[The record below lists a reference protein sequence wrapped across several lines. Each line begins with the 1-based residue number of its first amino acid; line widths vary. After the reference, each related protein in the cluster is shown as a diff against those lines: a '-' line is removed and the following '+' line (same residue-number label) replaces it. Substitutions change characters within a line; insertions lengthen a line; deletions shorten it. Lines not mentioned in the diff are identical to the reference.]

1 MLRLKGISK
10 SFAGVQALKGVSF
23 DLRAGEVHALVGE
36 NGAGKSTL
44 IKVITGAHGP
54 DEGAMEVDGEL
65 VEDLDPVK
73 ARALGIAAI
82 YQQPALFPDL
92 TVAENIAIGLEP
104 AGWWRRVRWDERRD
118 RARRLLDRIGA
129 AIDPEADVRGLSM
142 PEQQLVEIA
151 RALGAEARILIMD
164 EPTASLSDQ
173 EVHRLFRVIG
183 ELKARGVGI
192 IYISHRLEELPLI
205 ADRVTALRD
214 GALVGTLRMAEV
226 SRAELIR
233 MMVGRELSAVFP
245 KVAAEPGD
253 VVLEVRGLGR
263 TASGVHDVDLSVR
276 AGEVVGLAGLVGAG
290 RTELARVLFGL
301 TPTDA
306 GAVRLRGRSVAVDS
320 PARAVALGIAYVPED
335 RRRHGVILEMST
347 AANTTLATLRAHARL
362 GLLDERRERATA
374 AEFVRRLGI
383 KTPTLDA
390 PVGNLSGGN
399 QQKVALARW
408 LAAGP
413 TLLIL
418 DEPTQGVDVGAKAEI
433 HRLMSE
439 LAGEGMAIL
448 MISSELPEVLGM
460 SDRIAVMH
468 GGTVV
473 AVMDRAGATQE
484 AILERALGHGAA
496 DNHEADAEQKRNHES
511 HESTRIKTGGS
522 AQPREAPT
530 RQIREPARRDPLFS
544 FAGIRAIRGSFPSIS
559 RYRREASVASAFV
572 VLLLLLAAVAPR
584 FFRADQ
590 LRPLVV
596 ANAPVLVAAVGMT
609 LVILCRQI
617 DISIGSIFSICGVIA
632 GLLSRSGLPMA
643 VVGLGTLLGGGALG
657 AVNGSLVA
665 GLGLPSIVVTLAT
678 LVIGRESLRY
688 LREGEFVRDLPPG
701 FQWFGAGQS
710 AGQWLVVAIA
720 LLFFAASA
728 WGLRHLAAGRAVY
741 ATGSDPEAARLA
753 GIRPRRV
760 TFGVFVTMGALAG
773 LAALLSAV
781 RLPDVDPNAGSGL
794 ELQVIAAVVVGGVAI
809 SGGRGTMAGTLI
821 GVALLGSIGPAL
833 FFLGTKPQWEK
844 AIQGLIIL
852 LAVASD
858 ALYRERNGSA

>member
-1 MLRLKGISK
+1 MLKLKDITK

-23 DLRAGEVHALVGE
+23 DLRRRGARAGRRERRGEIHADQGDHRRAPPRRGDDRGE
-36 NGAGKSTL
+36 RPGGRGPGPGRGA
-44 IKVITGAHGP
+44 
-54 DEGAMEVDGEL
+54 
-65 VEDLDPVK
+65 
-73 ARALGIAAI
+73 ALGIAAI

-104 AGWWRRVRWDERRD
+104 GGWWRRVRWDGRRG
-118 RARRLLDRIGA
+118 RACRLLDRTGA
-129 AIDPEADVRGLSM
+129 AIDPESDVRGLSM

-173 EVHRLFRVIG
+173 EVEDLFRVIG

-192 IYISHRLEELPLI
+192 IYISHRLEELPRI

-214 GALVGTLRMAEV
+214 GALVGTRRMAEV

-245 KVAAEPGD
+245 KVAAVPGD
-253 VVLEVRGLGR
+253 VVLEVRGLGCR
-263 TASGVHDVDLSVR
+263 ASGVRDVDLSVR

-301 TPTDA
+301 TPADA
-306 GAVRLRGRSVAVDS
+306 GELRLRGQQVAIGS
-320 PARAVALGIAYVPED
+320 PGQAVAMGIAYVPED
-335 RRRHGVILEMST
+335 RRRHGVILEMLT
-347 AANTTLATLRAHARL
+347 AANTTMATLRAHSRL

-374 AEFVRRLGI
+374 ASFVRRLAI
-383 KTPTLDA
+383 KTPTLEA

-408 LAAGP
+408 LAAAP
-413 TLLIL
+413 KLLIL

-448 MISSELPEVLGM
+448 MISSELPEILGM

-468 GGTVV
+468 GGTVL
-473 AVMDRAGATQE
+473 ATMDREGATQE
-484 AILERALGHGAA
+484 AILERALGHGIA
-496 DNHEADAEQKRNHES
+496 DGEQDIEHGMHGIHGTTQRES
-511 HESTRIKTGGS
+511 ALTEESDRQESKETGTS
-522 AQPREAPT
+522 S
-530 RQIREPARRDPLFS
+530 S
-544 FAGIRAIRGSFPSIS
+544 FRVLRAFRVQSLPNVIA
-559 RYRREASVASAFV
+559 RYRRELSVAAAF
-572 VLLLLLAAVAPR
+572 LLLLLVLAAVAPR

-596 ANAPVLVAAVGMT
+596 LNAPVLVAAVGMT
-609 LVILCRQI
+609 LVIVCRQI

-632 GLLSRSGLPMA
+632 GLLSRSGLPMGL
-643 VVGLGTLLGGGALG
+643 VGLGTLVAGGGLG
-657 AVNGSLVA
+657 AVNGTLVA
-665 GLGLPSIVVTLAT
+665 GLGLPSIVATLAT
-678 LVIGRESLRY
+678 MEIGRQSLRY
-688 LREGEFVRDLPPG
+688 LREGEFVHDLPPS

-720 LLFFAASA
+720 IAVFAAFA
-728 WGLRHLAAGRAVY
+728 WGLRNLAAGRAVY

-760 TFGVFVTMGALAG
+760 IFGVFVAMGALTG
-773 LAALLSAV
+773 LAALLSDV

-809 SGGRGTMAGTLI
+809 SGGRGTLPGALI
-821 GVALLGSIGPAL
+821 GVALLGSIRPAL
-833 FFLGTKPQWEK
+833 FFLGTKPEWER

-858 ALYRERNGSA
+858 AFYRGRSRTNG

>member
-1 MLRLKGISK
+1 MLRLTGISK
-10 SFAGVQALKGVSF
+10 AFAGVQALKGVSF
-23 DLRAGEVHALVGE
+23 DLRVGEVHALVGE

-44 IKVITGAHGP
+44 NKVITGAHRP
-54 DEGAMEVDGEL
+54 DEGTMAVNGEN
-65 VEDLDPVK
+65 VEGLDPVT
-73 ARALGIAAI
+73 ARRLGIAAI
-82 YQQPALFPDL
+82 YQQPSLFPDL

-104 AGWWRRVRWDERRD
+104 GSPWRRVHWGERHD
-118 RARRLLDRIGA
+118 RARRLLDRVGA
-129 AIDPEADVRGLSM
+129 AIDPEADVRGRSM

-173 EVHRLFRVIG
+173 EVERLFRVIG
-183 ELKARGVGI
+183 DLKARGVGI
-192 IYISHRLEELPLI
+192 IYISHRLEELPRI

-214 GALVGTLRMAEV
+214 GVLVGTRRMSEV

-245 KVAAEPGD
+245 KVTAEPGD
-253 VVLEVRGLGR
+253 VVLEVSGLGCE
-263 TASGVHDVDLSVR
+263 ASGVRGVDLSVR

-301 TPTDA
+301 TPADS
-306 GAVRLRGRSVAVDS
+306 GDVRLRGRPVVVDS

-362 GLLDERRERATA
+362 GLLDGRRERETA

-383 KTPTLDA
+383 KTPSLEA

-408 LAAGP
+408 LAAAP
-413 TLLIL
+413 RLLIL

-433 HRLMSE
+433 HRLMSD
-439 LAGEGMAIL
+439 LAGAGMAIV
-448 MISSELPEVLGM
+448 MISSELPEILGM

-484 AILERALGHGAA
+484 AILERALGHDEEGEIDHGIHGAHGKRWGDSVLPSQA
-496 DNHEADAEQKRNHES
+496 ESRETAEAGRPHFLS
-511 HESTRIKTGGS
+511 SFRVFRVFRGPYFRS
-522 AQPREAPT
+522 AIT
-530 RQIREPARRDPLFS
+530 
-544 FAGIRAIRGSFPSIS
+544 
-559 RYRREASVASAFV
+559 RYRRELSVAASFV
-572 VLLLLLAAVAPR
+572 VLLLILAVRAPG
-584 FFRADQ
+584 FFRVDQ
-590 LRPLVV
+590 FRDLVV

-643 VVGLGTLLGGGALG
+643 LVGLGTLAAGGGLG
-657 AVNGSLVA
+657 AVNGTFVA

-688 LREGEFVRDLPPG
+688 LREGEFVRNLPPT

-710 AGQWLVVAIA
+710 GGQWLVVVIA
-720 LLFFAASA
+720 LIVLVTFG
-728 WGLRHLAAGRAVY
+728 WGLRYLASGRAVY

-760 TFGVFVTMGALAG
+760 TFGVFVVMGALAG
-773 LAALLSAV
+773 LAALLNAV
-781 RLPDVDPNAGSGL
+781 RFPDVDPNAGTGL

-809 SGGRGTMAGTLI
+809 SGGRGTLAGALI

-833 FFLGTKPQWEK
+833 FFLGTRPQWEK

-858 ALYRERNGSA
+858 ALYRSKTSSQ